1 MGKKISLILGS
12 GGARGLAHIG
22 VIRRLEELGFEVVS
36 LSGCSMGALVGGFYV
51 AGRLEVYEKWVRDLD
66 PFDIVKLLDLQGEG
80 GMVSGK
86 RLMQKLGTLLGDVKI
101 EDLPIK
107 YTAVAAD
114 IENEKEVWIN
124 SGSLLEAIRAS
135 ISIPI
140 FFAPV
145 EKEGKKLVDGGVLNP
160 VPIAPTFGD
169 GSDLSV
175 AVNLGGAMAHKE
187 LLPKPT
193 KKEKSFVDHVHEAIA
208 KFSLKSSFLQNGIFS
223 VANSS
228 FDAMQANL
236 SRIKLAAYPPD
247 ILIEIPRDLCGTFEF
262 YRANEI
268 IDFGYETTRKVLG

>member
-1 MGKKISLILGS
+1 MGKKISLVLGS

-22 VIRRLEELGFEVVS
+22 VLKRIEELGYEVVS
-36 LSGCSMGALVGGFYV
+36 VSGCSMGALVGGFFV
-51 AGRLEVYEKWVRDLD
+51 ANKLEVFEAWVRELE
-66 PFDIVKLLDLQGEG
+66 PLDIVKLLDLQGEG
-80 GMVSGK
+80 GLVDGK
-86 RLMQKLGTLLGDVKI
+86 KLMQKLQELLGDVAI
-101 EDLPIK
+101 EELPIS

-114 IENEKEVWIN
+114 IDNEKEVWLS
-124 SGSLLEAIRAS
+124 SGALIDAIRAS

-169 GSDLSV
+169 GSDV
-175 AVNLGGAMAHKE
+175 TIAVNLGGAMMHKE

-193 KKEKSFVDHVHEAIA
+193 TKETSFAKRLQEAIST
-208 KFSLKSSFLQNGIFS
+208 FSLKSSLLQKGVFS

-268 IDFGYETTRKVLG
+268 IDFGYDAAKKVLG